1 MRVGTLRKKMQ
12 QKQIYKMVE
21 ETSGEGMRSM
31 ANELSNK
38 MKDNEEVAMNETSE
52 QLLQL
57 FIKII

>member
-21 ETSGEGMRSM
+21 ETSGEGMRST

-38 MKDNEEVAMNETSE
+38 MKDDEEVAMNETSE